1 MEGSQSQTAREDDG
15 LRQRALEIR
24 RGHDE
29 SDLRKLLGENMLR
42 VLEETQRVAGDL

>member
-29 SDLRKLLGENMLR
+29 SDLRKLLGEMLR
-42 VLEETQRVAGDL
+42 VLEETQRGAGDL